1 LKAEKMSLVLF
12 QRLLARALVADDAV
26 AAVAA
31 LGENPRLPHVL
42 RSAAQQAAPDGVR
55 VSALLVAKL
64 RFERLMRGDA
74 RLRAWFEQS
83 PRVFV
88 ETFRRYHAEES
99 PVSSFPRAEAQHFGE
114 WLQNGQPRDRGI

>member
-1 LKAEKMSLVLF
+1 LKAEKMPPVLF
-12 QRLLARALVADDAV
+12 QRLLAQALLADDAV

-31 LGENPRLPHVL
+31 LGENHRLSRVL
-42 RSAAQQAAPDGVR
+42 RSAAQQAVPDGVR

-83 PRVFV
+83 PKVFV
-88 ETFRRYHAEES
+88 ETFHRYHAEES
-99 PVSSFPRAEAQHFGE
+99 PICSFPRAEAQHFGE
-114 WLQNGQPRDRGI
+114 WLQNSEPRD

>member
-1 LKAEKMSLVLF
+1 MSLVLF
-12 QRLLARALVADDAV
+12 QRLLARALLADDAV
-26 AAVAA
+26 GAVAA
-31 LGENPRLPHVL
+31 LGENSRLPQVL
-42 RSAAQQAAPDGVR
+42 RSAAQRAAPDGVR

-83 PRVFV
+83 PKVFV

-99 PVSSFPRAEAQHFGE
+99 PICSFPRAEARHFAE
-114 WLQNGQPRDRGI
+114 WLQNNQPQD